1 MSLIDIDFLEKEFGL
16 QKHPQ
21 LTGMHVVSD
30 AMVEGL
36 IGYLLLTVPNLHRNV
51 NNEVKRLVF
60 EGNREFWVVKHEDG
74 EWMTHLAIIDAM
86 LDESHYKERYGLACD
101 NSGLSFI
108 VERIRNER
116 RG

>member
-1 MSLIDIDFLEKEFGL
+1 MSLIDIEYLIREFGL

-21 LTGMHVVSD
+21 LTGMHFVSD
-30 AMVEGL
+30 AMAEGL

-51 NNEVKRLVF
+51 NNEVKRLVL
-60 EGNREFWVVKHEDG
+60 EGNREFWVVKHENG
-74 EWMTHLAIIDAM
+74 VWMTHLSIIDA
-86 LDESHYKERYGLACD
+86 LLYEVHYVEQYDLAF
-101 NSGLSFI
+101 NNTGLSFI